1 MVMRPEPWGRALDAV
16 RPPGTRLVVP
26 TPAGQP
32 FTQALAAQWATEPGL
47 VFACGRY
54 EGIDQRVAD
63 WAADAGPV
71 SEVSIGDYVLA
82 GGESAVLVMV
92 EAVTRLLP
100 GVVGN
105 RESVEFDSH
114 ADGLLEG
121 PSYTRP
127 ATWRGH
133 EVPPVLLSGDHAAIA
148 RWRRAR
154 VAAPHR
160 RPPSRPACRPGPPRR
175 SPTPSAQPSTRMADA
190 LPIRPAARVLVLD
203 PAGRVLL
210 FGARLLDLA
219 TPPGPVLYWYTPG
232 GQVEPGEA
240 LRQAAARELVE
251 EIGLAV
257 DPAALEGP
265 VWLRRAVAPLLG
277 VAMDHRETYFALR
290 DVVHEVD
297 VSGQTEIE
305 AYEDQPHRWWSAAEI
320 RRSDE
325 IFVPTELAAA
335 LEQLVERP
343 WTGPPRVV
351 S

>member
-1 MVMRPEPWGRALDAV
+1 MGPGAGRRPARRAPAWSCP
-16 RPPGTRLVVP
+16 R
-26 TPAGQP
+26 PAGRP
-32 FTQALAAQWATEPGL
+32 FTQALAAEWAAEPGL

-82 GGESAVLVMV
+82 GGEAAV
-92 EAVTRLLP
+92 AGDGRGGHP
-100 GVVGN
+100 AAA
-105 RESVEFDSH
+105 RRRRQPESVEFDSH

-127 ATWRGH
+127 ASWRGH

-148 RWRRAR
+148 RWRRAESLR
-154 VAAPHR
+154 RTAAR
-160 RPPSRPACRPGPPRR
+160 RPDLLAALPPERAAEAERATR
-175 SPTPSAQPSTRMADA
+175 SMADA
-190 LPIRPAARVLVLD
+190 PPVRPAARVLVLD
-203 PAGRVLL
+203 PEGRVLL
-210 FGARLLDLA
+210 FGARLVDLA

-232 GQVEPGEA
+232 GQVEQGEA
-240 LRQAAARELVE
+240 LRQAAARELAE
-251 EIGLAV
+251 EIGLVV

-277 VAMDHRETYFALR
+277 VPMDHRETYFVLR

-305 AYEDQPHRWWSAAEI
+305 AYEDQPHRWWSADGDRRLRR
-320 RRSDE
+320 RRSS
-325 IFVPTELAAA
+325 PHELAELLPELA
-335 LEQLVERP
+335 R
-343 WTGPPRVV
+343 GPSRGRRASSPEDVAQ
-351 S
+351 